1 MGLRSSVLDLVPKNE
16 IERVLAT
23 SMFVDRVGNGLF
35 SVTSALFFTRI
46 IGIAPIQLGFAF
58 STAAV
63 VGLATTLPMGHLAD
77 QVSPKQLNIW
87 LSMVSALGMAL
98 YALATTYTWFFIVAM
113 LLAVSDQ
120 GGRAARNTLMA
131 RVGGPDGRVRIR
143 AYTRAI
149 VNLGIGVGSL
159 LGGVALAVD
168 NPLFYRGL
176 IVLNACSTLASA
188 LMMRRLPEIPVVR
201 AAIKP
206 RRTEALRDH
215 TYVVLTVLNM
225 VLSMHFMLLEL
236 IVPLW
241 IVNHTTAPRW
251 VAAGTYLVNTM
262 ACVLFQVRMSHGAE
276 DTRLAARMQ
285 RSGGLWLGM
294 GMLVYASASLFRS
307 AWLAA
312 IVMLLAAAVEVFG
325 ELKQSGGSFGIGF
338 NLPPEHLQGQYQAVW
353 SLSWGFGAIIGPTWF
368 TFLAF
373 HLGLWGWGIMCA
385 QFVIGGLVPPF
396 FVERALRV
404 HRPAEVA

>member
-1 MGLRSSVLDLVPKNE
+1 MGLRSSVLDLVPRNDV
-16 IERVLAT
+16 ERVLAT
-23 SMFVDRVGNGLF
+23 SMFVDRVGAGLF
-35 SVTSALFFTRI
+35 SVTSALYFTRI

-58 STAAV
+58 SVAAV

-77 QVSPKQLNIW
+77 QVSPKRLNIW
-87 LSMVSALGMAL
+87 LSLFSAVGMAL
-98 YALATTYTWFFIVAM
+98 YAVATTYAWFFVVAM

-149 VNLGIGVGSL
+149 VNLGIGIGSL

-168 NPLFYRGL
+168 TPLFYRGL

-188 LMMRRLPEIPVVR
+188 IMMRRLPDIPVVR
-201 AAIKP
+201 GVERP

-215 TYVVLTVLNM
+215 TYVVLAALNAM
-225 VLSMHFMLLEL
+225 LSMHFMLLEL

-262 ACVLFQVRMSHGAE
+262 ACVLFQVRMSQGAE
-276 DTRLAARMQ
+276 DTRTAARMQ
-285 RSGGLWLGM
+285 RSGGLWLGV
-294 GMLVYASASLFRS
+294 GMLVYASAATFRS
-307 AWLAA
+307 PLMAGA
-312 IVMLLAAAVEVFG
+312 VMLIAAGVEVFG

-353 SLSWGFGAIIGPTWF
+353 SLSWGLGAIIGPTWL

-373 HLGLWGWGIMCA
+373 HLGALGWVIMCV
-385 QFVIGGLVPPF
+385 QFVAGGLVTPF

-404 HRPAEVA
+404 TRREVVS